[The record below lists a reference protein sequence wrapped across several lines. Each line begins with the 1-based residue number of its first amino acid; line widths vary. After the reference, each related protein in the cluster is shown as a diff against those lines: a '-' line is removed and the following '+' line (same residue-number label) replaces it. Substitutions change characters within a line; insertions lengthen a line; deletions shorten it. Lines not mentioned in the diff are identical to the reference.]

1 MKPSILRNLFI
12 GFTLFGLLIG
22 LVFPF
27 YAGLFVEA
35 KPGMW
40 GWFAAGC
47 LLAGAGIGVFNYL
60 LVKQL
65 LLRKL
70 SEMSRLAEAISHG
83 DISSDC
89 GIVSEDMIGK
99 MSTSFNRMTANLRDT
114 ISRISGATG
123 TVREAAGELEIFTRN
138 QTSDVMRYEAASRE
152 AFGIIANISEASEQ
166 IAALANHCLE
176 GASSAGTQA
185 QDGALIA
192 TEAIGSVSALRGCID
207 GASGVIDQVESD
219 SERIGVVLDV
229 IRGIAEQTNLLALNA
244 AIEAA
249 RAGEQGRGFAVVA
262 DEVRTLAT
270 RTQQSTEE
278 IESMISTLQEG
289 SRQAAGAMSEAQK
302 QAEVTEGHFETAA
315 ELLAEIAGGIQ
326 SIRAQCED
334 IKGAAGGQ
342 QALAGQATGSL
353 ESLTEDARC
362 SAEGAHAL
370 NAQVERLAEQ
380 VAQLEGVVG
389 GFRL

>member
-1 MKPSILRNLFI
+1 MKPSILRNLLI